1 MLSQAAFFLPLN
13 TRSSL
18 IEMLANLDSNS
29 TPILKARGSNLLKKD
44 LNQSIDRSQ
53 SINQSVKDQSTNPSI
68 HRSINQRFIQSLRG
82 SDCKYRES
90 ADKLRKSKILITCQ
104 KNTFW
109 ELSSKILLKPSGI
122 LLFSGNSEKRFC
134 LIYYAIIRLKIK
146 QIENAC
152 FKTVCNARKQF

>member
-1 MLSQAAFFLPLN
+1 M
-13 TRSSL
+13 
-18 IEMLANLDSNS
+18 
-29 TPILKARGSNLLKKD
+29 GSNPVAALEPLFQDKNRLLKLLCAAKIIPLFTFYD
-44 LNQSIDRSQ
+44 SRQLQLHQSCSHVLTAL
-53 SINQSVKDQSTNPSI
+53 VKN
-68 HRSINQRFIQSLRG
+68 LRG

-104 KNTFW
+104 KNTFG

-146 QIENAC
+146 QIESAC